1 VSGRGRVCRL
11 SASGSAFTAVG
22 NTVNVARRLEQM
34 TRTTA
39 CDCVAS
45 EAVVRSATSGAA
57 RIVAVQPVRGARVVL
72 RLFAIAL
79 AP

>member
-1 VSGRGRVCRL
+1 M
-11 SASGSAFTAVG
+11 G